1 MSIVEFGTP
10 PKQRTRHLVQEQA
23 QALRAA
29 PGDWAIIRKYPK
41 TKAGQRAAHN
51 YASHIRKGRMP
62 SMIGFEAEAHTVE
75 DRVEVW
81 ARCVDG
87 SSSY

>member
-10 PKQRTRHLVQEQA
+10 PKERTRHLVQKQA

-29 PGDWAIIRKYPK
+29 PGEWAIIRKYPK

-51 YASHIRKGRMP
+51 YASHIRNGRMP
-62 SMIGFEAEAHTVE
+62 SMLGFDAEAHTVE

-81 ARCVDG
+81 ARWVG
-87 SSSY
+87 